1 MIKDKKGFT
10 LIEIVVALLIT
21 GIVLTAVYFV
31 FIKSHNINQEQQRF
45 IEAQDALRI
54 GGLQIESDIR
64 RSSQSID
71 IEKHDACYHLID
83 KTDLKTTIYCI
94 ENDTLT
100 RNGVTLID
108 RINSIDISKNSQYID
123 IEHKAQYNAKQVT
136 HEMNIFL
143 RSSQ

>member
-10 LIEIVVALLIT
+10 LIEIMVALLIT

-31 FIKSHNINQEQQRF
+31 FIRSHNINQEQQRF

-83 KTDLKTTIYCI
+83 KTDLKTTIYCV

-100 RNGVTLID
+100 RNGVILID
-108 RINSIDISKNSQYID
+108 RIHSVEITNTSQYID
-123 IEHKAQYNAKQVT
+123 IELKAQYGGKEVT
-136 HEMNIFL
+136 HEKKIYL